1 MSVSLEEASLS
12 PESENYSSDNE
23 DASKT
28 SPEELLIKPLRSDE
42 VSLRVTF
49 YSCLFI
55 IYLKKLQKYFF
66 HILCCRP
73 VYMYFTT

>member
-1 MSVSLEEASLS
+1 MSGSLEEASLS

-42 VSLRVTF
+42 VSLRVTC

-55 IYLKKLQKYFF
+55 IYLKKW
-66 HILCCRP
+66 
-73 VYMYFTT
+73 